1 LRLPIA
7 NCCEIGNRQ
16 SAIGNEKGMI
26 PRVNIQLLPRGFG
39 LQQTTNNSGQKLVAI
54 GGGTGLSA
62 LLGGLKRL
70 VGKTDEPMWIESL
83 SAIVTVSDDGG
94 SSGRL
99 RHELQMLPPGDI
111 RNCMIALSEDSTLL
125 SRLFRY
131 RFRGDGELGGHSFGN
146 LFLAALTEVTGDF
159 NEAIRLSS
167 EVLASKG
174 HIYPATISD
183 VRLEAEL
190 EDGSIVRGET
200 QISASKIPIRRLR
213 IEPEQCLP
221 LPEALKAIR
230 AADIITVGP
239 GSLYTSILPNL
250 LVAQVAR
257 VIGQSKA
264 TKIFV
269 NNLMTQPGETDG
281 YSARKHIETIKTYA
295 PEIHFDFV
303 VVNDRRIS
311 KEQAELY
318 AAEGASQIG
327 IDDPID
333 DAIDQATEVVRADLL
348 YDGEKVRHHSERL
361 AQVVLSCRKQA
372 LAAVTV

>member
-1 LRLPIA
+1 
-7 NCCEIGNRQ
+7 
-16 SAIGNEKGMI
+16 M
-26 PRVNIQLLPRGFG
+26 
-39 LQQTTNNSGQKLVAI
+39 QTTTTTGGQKLVAI

-62 LLGGLKRL
+62 LLAGLKRR
-70 VGKTDEPMWIESL
+70 VRKTDEQIWIDSL

-99 RHELQMLPPGDI
+99 RDELQMLPPGDI

-159 NEAIRLSS
+159 TEAIRHSS
-167 EVLASKG
+167 EILASKG

-183 VRLEAEL
+183 VRLVAEL
-190 EDGSIVRGET
+190 EDGSVVRGET
-200 QISASKIPIRRLR
+200 QISASKVPIHRLR
-213 IEPEQCLP
+213 LEPEQCIP

-230 AADIITVGP
+230 AADVITVGP

-250 LVAQVAR
+250 LVAQMAR
-257 VIGQSKA
+257 VIGEARA

-281 YSARKHIETIKTYA
+281 YSAREHIETIKKYA

-303 VVNDRRIS
+303 VVNNRRIS
-311 KEQAELY
+311 KEQADLY
-318 AAEGASQIG
+318 AAEGAYQIG
-327 IDDPID
+327 IDDNHID
-333 DAIDQATEVVRADLL
+333 EALDQTTEIVRADLL
-348 YDGEKVRHHSERL
+348 YDGEKVRHNSERL
-361 AQVVLSCRKQA
+361 AQVVLDCRKQA
-372 LAAVTV
+372 LATVTV

>member
-1 LRLPIA
+1 
-7 NCCEIGNRQ
+7 
-16 SAIGNEKGMI
+16 MF
-26 PRVNIQLLPRGFG
+26 RGTN
-39 LQQTTNNSGQKLVAI
+39 LQQMTTIGGQKLVAI
-54 GGGTGLSA
+54 GGGTGLST
-62 LLGGLKRL
+62 LLAGLKRL
-70 VGKTDEPMWIESL
+70 VGKTDNEMWIESL

-99 RHELQMLPPGDI
+99 REELQMLPPGDI

-125 SRLFRY
+125 ARLFRY

-159 NEAIRLSS
+159 TEAIRVSS
-167 EVLASKG
+167 EILASKG

-183 VRLEAEL
+183 IRLAAEL

-200 QISASKIPIRRLR
+200 QISASKLPIRRLR
-213 IEPEQCLP
+213 LEPEQCLP

-250 LVAQVAR
+250 LVSQVAR
-257 VIGQSKA
+257 VIGQTRA

-281 YSARKHIETIKTYA
+281 YNARKHLETIKKYA
-295 PEIHFDFV
+295 PDIHFDFV

-311 KEQAELY
+311 SEQAERY
-318 AAEGASQIG
+318 AAEGAYQIG

-333 DAIDQATEVVRADLL
+333 DALDQTTEIVRADLL
-348 YDGEKVRHHSERL
+348 CDGEKVRHNSDQL
-361 AQVVLSCRKQA
+361 AQVVFNCRKQA
-372 LAAVTV
+372 LAPVVV